1 MVAICGYTTFYHPQ
15 LLVAST
21 FSPPMV
27 PCYVGKISTPMWE
40 TSSCQ
45 SKVMERLLRMVYLHK
60 ITN

>member
-1 MVAICGYTTFYHPQ
+1 MVAIRGYNTFYHPQ

-45 SKVMERLLRMVYLHK
+45 SKAMKILRVVYLHK